1 MTGGG
6 HLGAHPRTCVERLVV
21 AVSGG
26 ARARE
31 RRPSP
36 TAATV
41 VLAVGMAAVAAALLV
56 LVVPDL
62 PSPQVVRAPPWW
74 ALVPLLVLGE
84 RFVVNLRVGRS
95 AFSAS
100 FGHVPLVLALCL
112 LPPVEVVAASL
123 AGTAA
128 TQLLHLRQR
137 GLKLAFNAG
146 LWALEAT
153 AAATCYALLAAG
165 APAEGPRSLVAALVA
180 VVVTNQVTALAVT
193 AVISVHE
200 GFDAAALRESL
211 TLPLLI
217 AVANTSLAALAVVL
231 TQRAPAALPFLAVL
245 LAGLV
250 LAHRAYGR
258 LHDTHARLERHHA
271 VAQSLARAQGAD
283 AVVAA
288 VLEQARELLEVE
300 RAELHLAGAVHPPGP
315 PIAGTGWWLAATGAR
330 GGPVLLDRA
339 DPDQRA
345 ALRAGGVSEAAA
357 APLTV
362 SGQAAVLVVA
372 DRLGEVSTLGSDDL
386 RTLETLANQA
396 GVALENA
403 SMLDRLRH
411 EAAERAHEARHDA
424 LTGLPNRRSF
434 LETLDAAL
442 AAGAAAGVVL
452 LDLDRFK
459 DVNDAL
465 GHTVGD
471 EVLVEVAH
479 RLVAA
484 TGDGAPVARLGGDE
498 YALLVPDTAEPQAVV
513 ETALAVARALA
524 EPLAAHGVEIQ
535 LDASIGSATA
545 PVDGDDAATLLQR
558 ADVAM
563 YRAKAERS
571 GYEGYVA
578 SLDGSSAGRLSLYGE
593 LRRAIT
599 GGELDVHFQPSVCP
613 ATGAVVSAEALVRW
627 NHPVRGLVPPD
638 DFVPLAER
646 SGLIAPLTE
655 LVLARSFEQLARW
668 RAAGLLER
676 VAVNL
681 SPRVLLD
688 VTLPARVEAMLAGAG
703 LPAAAVTLE
712 VTESAVMTD
721 PDKAL
726 AVLTALRA
734 LGAHLSVDDYG
745 TGYSSLAYLTRLPV
759 HEVKIDR
766 SFVTGMV
773 RPDGALAP
781 EATIVR
787 STVEMAHAL
796 GLTVVAE
803 GVEDAATLDLLA
815 RWGCDTAQGYHMSR
829 PLPVAQMDRW
839 LGERAGSPVR

>member
-1 MTGGG
+1 MV
-6 HLGAHPRTCVERLVV
+6 P
-21 AVSGG
+21 VSGG

-31 RRPSP
+31 RRLSP
-36 TAATV
+36 AASTV
-41 VLAVGMAAVAAALLV
+41 ALTVGMAAATAVLLV
-56 LVVPDL
+56 ALVPDL
-62 PSPQVVRAPPWW
+62 PAPQVVRAPPWW
-74 ALVPLLVLGE
+74 ALVPLFVLGE

-112 LPPVEVVAASL
+112 LPPVEAVAASL
-123 AGTAA
+123 TGMAA
-128 TQLLHLRQR
+128 TQVLHLRLR
-137 GLKLAFNAG
+137 GLKLVFNAG
-146 LWALEAT
+146 LWSLEAT
-153 AAATCYALLAAG
+153 LATTCYALLAGG
-165 APAEGPRSLVAALVA
+165 APADGARSLAAALAA

-193 AVISVHE
+193 AVISFHE
-200 GFDAAALRESL
+200 GFDAAALRESQ

-217 AVANTSLAALAVVL
+217 ALAHTSLGALAVVL
-231 TQRAPAALPFLAVL
+231 LQRAPAGLPLLAVL

-250 LAHRAYGR
+250 LAHRAHEH
-258 LHDTHARLERHHA
+258 LHDAHARLERHHG
-271 VAQSLARAQGAD
+271 VAQSLARAQGAES
-283 AVVAA
+283 VVAA

-300 RAELHLAGAVHPPGP
+300 RAELHLAGAVHPAGP
-315 PIAGTGWWLAATGAR
+315 PIAATTWWLGAVAAH
-330 GGPVLLDRA
+330 GGPVLLGADLDERA
-339 DPDQRA
+339 VLRA
-345 ALRAGGVSEAAA
+345 AGVADAAA
-357 APLTV
+357 APLSV
-362 SGQAAVLVVA
+362 SGEPAVLVVA
-372 DRLGEVSTLGSDDL
+372 DRLGEVSTLGREDL

-403 SMLDRLRH
+403 SMVDRLRR

-424 LTGLPNRRSF
+424 LTGLANRRSF
-434 LETLDAAL
+434 LETLDVAL
-442 AAGAAAGVVL
+442 AAGSPAGVVL

-471 EVLVEVAH
+471 EVLVEVAR

-484 TGDGAPVARLGGDE
+484 VEPDAVVARLGGDE
-498 YALLVPDTAEPQAVV
+498 YAVLVTGAAAPHAVA
-513 ETALAVARALA
+513 ETALDVARALV
-524 EPLAAHGVEIQ
+524 EPLLAHGVEIR
-535 LDASIGSATA
+535 LEASAGSATA
-545 PVDGDDAATLLQR
+545 PADGSEAATLLQR

-571 GYEGYVA
+571 GHEEYVA
-578 SLDGSSAGRLSLYGE
+578 SLDGSSAERLNLYGE
-593 LRRAIT
+593 LRRAVT
-599 GGELDVHFQPSVCP
+599 GGELDVHFQPSVDP

-638 DFVPLAER
+638 AFVPLAER

-655 LVLARSFEQLARW
+655 LVLARSFAELARW
-668 RAAGLLER
+668 RAAGLLAR

-688 VTLPARVEAMLAGAG
+688 VTLPARVETMLAAAG
-703 LPAAAVTLE
+703 LPAGAVTLE

-726 AVLTALRA
+726 AVLTALNA
-734 LGAHLSVDDYG
+734 LGVHLSVDDYG
-745 TGYSSLAYLTRLPV
+745 TGYSSLSYLVRLPV

-773 RPDGALAP
+773 APDGALTP

-796 GLTVVAE
+796 GLAVVAE
-803 GVEDAATLDLLA
+803 GVEDAATLELLG
-815 RWGCDTAQGYHMSR
+815 RWGCDAAQGYHMSR
-829 PLPVAQMDRW
+829 PLPVERMDAW
-839 LGERAGSPVR
+839 LAERAGSTVR

>member
-1 MTGGG
+1 M
-6 HLGAHPRTCVERLVV
+6 V
-21 AVSGG
+21 AVAEQGTT
-26 ARARE
+26 APW
-31 RRPSP
+31 RPSP
-36 TAATV
+36 AAATV
-41 VLAVGMAAVAAALLV
+41 VLAVGMAAAAAALL
-56 LVVPDL
+56 LALVPDL
-62 PSPQVVRAPPWW
+62 PAPRVVRAPPWW
-74 ALVPLLVLGE
+74 ALVPLFVLGE

-123 AGTAA
+123 VGTVAV
-128 TQLLHLRQR
+128 QLLHLRQR

-146 LWALEAT
+146 LWSLEAT
-153 AAATCYALLAAG
+153 AAATCYALLAGG
-165 APAEGPRSLVAALVA
+165 APAGGPRSLAAALAA
-180 VVVTNQVTALAVT
+180 VVVTNQLTALAVS
-193 AVISVHE
+193 AVISFHE

-250 LAHRAYGR
+250 LAHRAYEH
-258 LHDTHARLERHHA
+258 LHDAHARLERHHA
-271 VAQSLARAQGAD
+271 VAQSLARAQGAE

-300 RAELHLAGAVHPPGP
+300 RAELHLAGAVHPAGP
-315 PIAGTGWWLAATGAR
+315 PIAQTGWWLAATGAH
-330 GGPVLLDRA
+330 GGPVLLGERPDERA
-339 DPDQRA
+339 V
-345 ALRAGGVSEAAA
+345 LRAGGVTEAAA
-357 APLTV
+357 APLSV

-403 SMLDRLRH
+403 SMVDRLRR
-411 EAAERAHEARHDA
+411 EADERAHEARHDA

-434 LETLDAAL
+434 LEALDAAL
-442 AAGAAAGVVL
+442 AAGVPAGVVL

-471 EVLVEVAH
+471 EVLVEVAR
-479 RLVAA
+479 RLAAA
-484 TGDGAPVARLGGDE
+484 TGDGALVARLGGDE
-498 YALLVPDTAEPQAVV
+498 YALLVAEAAAPHAVV
-513 ETALAVARALA
+513 ETALVVARVLA

-535 LDASIGSATA
+535 LDASVGSATA
-545 PVDGDDAATLLQR
+545 PVDGDDAAVLLQR

-578 SLDGSSAGRLSLYGE
+578 SLDGSSAERLNLYGE
-593 LRRAIT
+593 LRRAIA

-613 ATGAVVSAEALVRW
+613 ASGAVVSAEALVRW

-655 LVLARSFEQLARW
+655 LVLARSFDELARW
-668 RAAGLLER
+668 RAAGLLTR

-688 VTLPARVEAMLAGAG
+688 VGLPARVETMLAGAG
-703 LPAAAVTLE
+703 LPADAVTLE
-712 VTESAVMTD
+712 VTESAVMSD
-721 PDKAL
+721 PDTAL

-745 TGYSSLAYLTRLPV
+745 TGYSSLSYLTRLPV

-773 RPDGALAP
+773 RPDGTLAP

-787 STVEMAHAL
+787 STIEMAHAL

-815 RWGCDTAQGYHMSR
+815 RWGCDTAQGYFMSR
-829 PLPVAQMDRW
+829 PLPVERMDRW